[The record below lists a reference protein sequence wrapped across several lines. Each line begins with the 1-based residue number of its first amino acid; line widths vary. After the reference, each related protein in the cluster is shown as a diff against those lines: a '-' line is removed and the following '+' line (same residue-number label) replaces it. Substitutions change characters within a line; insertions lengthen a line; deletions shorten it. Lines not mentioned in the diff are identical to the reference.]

1 MEKRIIIG
9 KTTIM
14 EDGKQVE
21 KDNEFLLKSSA
32 FTQFSYK
39 NTFDRSFLKDIKFLV
54 ELNKK
59 GISEDDIEIVD
70 DINNIVLPI
79 SYIMIKEAD
88 PSQVTDYEDY
98 LRKLDDLYTNFEW
111 VNEVILLAA
120 SPISRQLQN
129 S

>member
-1 MEKRIIIG
+1 MEKRIKIG
-9 KTTIM
+9 KVTII

-39 NTFDRSFLKDIKFLV
+39 NTFGRSFLKDIKFLV